1 MAKKKINSEEFE
13 GGIDSLFSM
22 VQSID
27 NSAEIIADSY
37 YSNIQEWI
45 PSGNY
50 ILNACMSGDLFK
62 AIPSGKIITYCG
74 PSGCGKSYM
83 ATSCCREAQNMGYIP
98 IILDSEGAYNAD
110 FVSRLGVDPSK
121 VIIKQVNTILE
132 TSQFISNLCKKLEEQ
147 EEKYGKHDKVIIVLD
162 SLGNLTT
169 EKERDDT
176 LKGENKVD
184 FNKAKDTKA
193 LFRVNATPLAK
204 LQVPLIVCNHTY
216 QSISFI
222 PQNIQSSGS
231 GIVYNA
237 SITIEMSAAK
247 LEDKENEVAAKQKA
261 GSDAGTKNGIL
272 VTAKPIK
279 SRFCRPIKIK
289 FQIPYYKKPNPYVGL
304 EQFMTWENSGVCR
317 GNLLTQKE
325 YDKLSDSEKQKI
337 YTFEYEGET
346 MYCQPKE
353 TARGLVIKHL
363 GKQVSFID
371 FFTDKVFTQEYLE
384 YLNENVIHPMF
395 QLPDQSAFDDIKEI
409 EESLDINE

>member
-37 YSNIQEWI
+37 YSNIKEWI

-110 FVSRLGVDPSK
+110 FVSRLGVDPTK

-204 LQVPLIVCNHTY
+204 LQVPMIVCNHTY
-216 QSISFI
+216 QCCLGGTEILMSDNTYK
-222 PQNIQSSGS
+222 NIEDIKIGDEVLTLE
-231 GIVYNA
+231 GPEKVNNTVNYNVNKLC
-237 SITIEMSAAK
+237 K
-247 LEDKENEVAAKQKA
+247 LEFEDGFTIHCTLNHKFMVKDKDGSLIYKFADELTEN
-261 GSDAGTKNGIL
+261 
-272 VTAKPIK
+272 
-279 SRFCRPIKIK
+279 
-289 FQIPYYKKPNPYVGL
+289 
-304 EQFMTWENSGVCR
+304 
-317 GNLLTQKE
+317 
-325 YDKLSDSEKQKI
+325 
-337 YTFEYEGET
+337 
-346 MYCQPKE
+346 
-353 TARGLVIKHL
+353 
-363 GKQVSFID
+363 
-371 FFTDKVFTQEYLE
+371 
-384 YLNENVIHPMF
+384 
-395 QLPDQSAFDDIKEI
+395 DDIVLI
-409 EESLDINE
+409 